1 MKVTIYLDLEVKQ
14 SSMEVSWKLLLL
26 FLFFGKIL
34 LEIDIKL

>member
-14 SSMEVSWKLLLL
+14 SSMEVIAT